1 MFKREL
7 KCSAESSIENRRSSG
22 PNFSQ
27 AASATRLARK
37 VSLAVSLA
45 IATTI
50 PGAYAQSTTSTV
62 DNVVLEEVIV
72 TGSRIQRAD
81 ITATSPVSVYN
92 ADQITSVNT
101 VNVEEFLRDLPQF
114 SPSVG
119 AQGNNGND
127 GSATVDLRN
136 LAEERTLVLVNGKRF
151 TPYDSQGYV
160 DLGMIPASLVKRVEV
175 LTGGASAVYG
185 ADAVSGVVNFIL
197 KDDFEGMEVDLS
209 YGITEE
215 GDGDTIDLSLTAG
228 GNFADGRGNA
238 VVNIGYSSSEAIA
251 QGDRSFSVE
260 TFDDLLN
267 TVGSSTV
274 PRGGVFD
281 IIGGF
286 QFSDSGG
293 QVEPRND
300 RFNFNP
306 FNLFQVPQDKVTVTA
321 LADYEINDNLRAFTR
336 ASFANNQI
344 DTIIAP
350 SGTFFFSFNVPYA
363 QNPGGFL
370 GQTAVTRLAQHDAL
384 EVGATANNGVADGL
398 LIGRRTVEVGP
409 RISEYENTA
418 FQLVSGLEGDINDS
432 WNWEAF
438 AQYGQTSRTQ
448 NFINDLNATNV
459 QAGISGCPAGSPAG
473 CVPLNLYGLDTITP
487 AMANFIRLNLV
498 ETNRTDQIVVGGSIS
513 GDIDAIQLPG
523 ANAPMAFAAGIEYRD
538 ESALNR
544 PDTNYSSGNSI
555 GFGASSPVD
564 TQFDVIEYYAEG
576 ILPIVQDSAFADS
589 IAIEAGIRFSDY
601 DYQINQFAN
610 SFDTTTWKILG
621 TWAFNENVKMRGGF
635 NRAVRTPSIQ
645 EAGLPLTPSTGDL
658 NTDPCE
664 GANPLGD
671 PALTQL
677 CIDTG
682 VPASQIGNV
691 TSIISGQIN
700 NFIGGNPNL
709 EPEEADTYTV
719 GFVVTPSNSPLTVT
733 LDYYDITI
741 DNAIVQLAEQ
751 DVIDGC
757 YSIERNASSRFCS
770 LITRNSLGGLIGP
783 TTVGVNVAVANTAVL
798 EQKGID
804 LGIDYA
810 LDLDSRGVLDFNFNA
825 NHIIDNKQQAAD
837 FTPLNNC
844 VGLVGNTCQDPD
856 HEWRFVQTT
865 RWSKGPWDVQLRWQ
879 YLDGVENDSISL
891 AGNSPSNFAVPK
903 IDSEHYFDLTG
914 RYQLTESLQ
923 LRGGILNLLDTDPP
937 IVGNDYG
944 GTLQNSGNTYPASYD
959 PLGRR
964 FFFGIK
970 ATL

>member
-1 MFKREL
+1 MLKHEMLHPATPPVKHRALKR
-7 KCSAESSIENRRSSG
+7 
-22 PNFSQ
+22 F
-27 AASATRLARK
+27 AAKTG
-37 VSLAVSLA
+37 A
-45 IATTI
+45 IAVLLTLGSTPI
-50 PGAYAQSTTSTV
+50 LAQAQSDAS
-62 DNVVLEEVIV
+62 DDVVLEEVIV

-81 ITATSPVSVYN
+81 ITATSPVSVYG
-92 ADQITSVNT
+92 ADDIQSVNT

-114 SPSVG
+114 SPSTG

-136 LAEERTLVLVNGKRF
+136 LAEERTLVLVDGKRF
-151 TPYDSQGYV
+151 TPFDSQGYV

-197 KDDFEGMEVDLS
+197 KDDFEGVELDLS

-215 GDGDTIDLSLTAG
+215 GDGDTVDVSLTAG
-228 GNFADGRGNA
+228 GNFDDGRGNA
-238 VVNIGYSSSEAIA
+238 VVNMSYSTAEAIA
-251 QGDRSFSVE
+251 QGERSFSIE
-260 TFDDLLN
+260 TLDDLLN
-267 TVGSSTV
+267 PVGSGTV
-274 PRGGVFD
+274 DRGGVFD
-281 IIGGF
+281 LIGGF

-293 QVEPRND
+293 EVEPRND

-306 FNLFQVPQDKVTVTA
+306 FNLFQVPQDKLTVTA
-321 LADYEINDNLRAFTR
+321 LADYELNEKARLYTR

-344 DTIIAP
+344 DTVIAP

-370 GQTAVTRLAQHDAL
+370 GASAISRLAQHDAL
-384 EVGATANNGVADGL
+384 EIGGTANDGIANGL

-409 RISEYENTA
+409 RISQYENTA
-418 FQLVSGLEGDINDS
+418 FQVLAGVDGEIGDG
-432 WNWEAF
+432 WNYDTF
-438 AQYGQTSRTQ
+438 VQYGQTSRTQ

-459 QAGISGCPAGSPAG
+459 QAGINGCPPGSAAG
-473 CVPLNLYGLDTITP
+473 CVPLNLYGRNTITP
-487 AMANFIRLNLV
+487 AMASFIRLNLV
-498 ETNRTDQIVVGGSIS
+498 ETNRTDQIVLGGSIS
-513 GDIDAIQLPG
+513 GDIDAVQLPG
-523 ANAPMAFAAGIEYRD
+523 ADAPLAIAAGVEYRD

-555 GFGASSPVD
+555 GFGASSPID
-564 TQFDVIEYYAEG
+564 TDFDVIEYYAEG
-576 ILPIVQDSAFADS
+576 ILPVVQNAAFADS
-589 IAIEAGIRFSDY
+589 ITLEAGIRFSDY

-610 SFDTTTWKILG
+610 SFDTTTWKLLG
-621 TWAFNENVKMRGGF
+621 TWAFNENVRMRGGF

-664 GANPLGD
+664 GVNPVGNA
-671 PALTQL
+671 ALTQL

-682 VPASQIGNV
+682 VPVSQIGNV

-700 NFIGGNPNL
+700 NFVGGNPNL
-709 EPEEADTYTV
+709 EPEEADTYTL
-719 GFVVTPSNSPLTVT
+719 GFVFTPSNSPLTVT
-733 LDYYDITI
+733 LDYYDISV

-751 DVIDGC
+751 DVINGC
-757 YSIERNASSRFCS
+757 YNIEQDASSRFCQ
-770 LITRNSLGGLIGP
+770 LITRNGLGGLIGP
-783 TTVGVNVAVANTAVL
+783 TTVGVNVAVANSAVI

-810 LDLDSRGVLDFNFNA
+810 FDLGENGILDLNFNG
-825 NHIIDNKQQAAD
+825 NYLLDNKQQAAD

-856 HEWRFVQTT
+856 HEFRFVQTT
-865 RWSKGPWDVQLRWQ
+865 RWSKGPMDVQLRWQ
-879 YLDGVENDSISL
+879 FVDGVSNDSITLDGAS
-891 AGNSPSNFAVPK
+891 AANFAVPS
-903 IDSEHYFDLTG
+903 IGSEHYFDLTG
-914 RYQLTESLQ
+914 RYQLTDNLQ

-944 GTLQNSGNTYPASYD
+944 GTLQNSGNTYPATYD